1 MNKLHTA
8 FLLSLLLAGCASERV
23 ILLPSTDGR
32 PSGVVVRDAQ
42 REIVLDKPYA
52 ASRRWISTV
61 AYDASLSDVQERF
74 GEALASRPEW
84 PSTYILYFESG
95 GDQLTAESRLALQKV
110 REEIARRAACE
121 AMVIGHT
128 DTVGA
133 SSENDRLSKLRAEAI
148 RDELIAAGVA
158 ADMVEAIGRGEGD
171 PLVPTADE
179 VDEPKNRRVE
189 INLR

>member
-1 MNKLHTA
+1 MNKFQPA
-8 FLLSLLLAGCASERV
+8 FLLGLLLAGCASERV

-52 ASRRWISTV
+52 ASRRWLSTV
-61 AYDASLSDVQERF
+61 AYDASVSDVEERF
-74 GEALASRPEW
+74 GDALASRPEW

-95 GDQLTAESRLALQKV
+95 GDQLTAESRQAFQKV

-148 RDELIAAGVA
+148 REELVAAGVA
-158 ADMVEAIGRGEGD
+158 ADKVEAIGRGEGD
-171 PLVPTADE
+171 LLVPTADE
-179 VDEPKNRRVE
+179 VDEPQNRRVE
-189 INLR
+189 ISLR